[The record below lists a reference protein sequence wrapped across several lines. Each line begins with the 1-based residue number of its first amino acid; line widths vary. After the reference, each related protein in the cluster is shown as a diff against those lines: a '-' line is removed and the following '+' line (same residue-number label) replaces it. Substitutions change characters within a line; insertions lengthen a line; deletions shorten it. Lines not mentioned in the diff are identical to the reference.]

1 MNVRDKKRWPAPCPP
16 LCLYH
21 YMALLQSLLL
31 RRKAECLRA
40 QGKVFAGVGQSLSF
54 FKNQEVCGSFW
65 RLVLGKSKLMA
76 VCGTI

>member
-40 QGKVFAGVGQSLSF
+40 QGKVFAGAGQSPGF
-54 FKNQEVCGSFW
+54 FKNQEVCGSFC
-65 RLVLGKSKLMA
+65 RLVLGKTKLKA